1 MSANGTSLSILILD
15 DDIRFLSS
23 FEDLLTQDG
32 HAVYPATRAQEAVEI
47 VRRVPLDLS
56 FLDFDLQDQNGIE
69 VCVRIQ
75 RQRPQLP
82 VVFISGNPSA
92 YLERMVLENGG
103 FAFLRKPFGAP
114 EVRGVMREV
123 ICRNNPNGI

>member
-1 MSANGTSLSILILD
+1 MSASGTSLSILILD

-23 FEDLLTQDG
+23 FEDLLIQDG

-123 ICRNNPNGI
+123 ICRNNPNGS

>member
-1 MSANGTSLSILILD
+1 MSASGTSLSILILD

-23 FEDLLTQDG
+23 FEDLLIQDG

>member
-1 MSANGTSLSILILD
+1 MSASGTSLSILILD

-92 YLERMVLENGG
+92 SLERMVLENGG

-123 ICRNNPNGI
+123 IYRNNSR